1 MMLRKIMN
9 CIKNGRLY
17 DKDKTFSTS
26 CAHNLLFVFLY
37 PLRPDQL
44 VFSYQVMIS
53 ADSFPQI
60 VYEQHCLEK
69 EQVALEKR
77 HQLPKS
83 RLRKIG
89 DG

>member
-1 MMLRKIMN
+1 MMLRKMMN
-9 CIKNGRLY
+9 CIKNGCLY
-17 DKDKTFSTS
+17 DKANTFTTS
-26 CAHNLLFVFLY
+26 CVHNLCFFLY

-44 VFSYQVMIS
+44 VFSYQVKIK
-53 ADSFPQI
+53 ADSFPQL